1 MSVPGQTANPEE
13 SEPGTIHT
21 SGNGSGFTTA
31 EESPFLAIERSGSSG
46 NRGSKATGP
55 RTELGK
61 QRASHNATKHGVFSK
76 VVVLPDESRAEYER
90 LFAGLRESL
99 RPEGALE
106 ELLVEKLAA
115 TVWRQRRLLLSEGAE
130 IRKGTEFV
138 ESDQQ
143 DFESEEAEEFGRRF
157 DPFNKIGLI
166 QKIHNPDVLE
176 RCLELLSEL
185 QGEIEKNGFNREH
198 DTDILERI
206 HGDRD
211 EPRLRED
218 LYDFYKVWLDT
229 LEAPEEERV
238 REGYASPEQC
248 RENIMQEI
256 KWEIRGLKRHQKAQ
270 NSIEA
275 ARTELE
281 VLRRSVPDSP
291 GIDRLIRYEASLERS
306 FERTL
311 NQLER
316 LQRTRLGQ
324 SVLPKLE
331 VHHSLS

>member
-1 MSVPGQTANPEE
+1 MAQQENAVK
-13 SEPGTIHT
+13 SELEAIHT
-21 SGNGSGFTTA
+21 SGSESVSTSA
-31 EESPFLAIERSGSSG
+31 EESPVLAIEPESSNG
-46 NRGSKATGP
+46 KRGSKAAGP

-61 QRASHNATKHGVFSK
+61 QRASRNATKHGVFSK

-90 LFAGLRESL
+90 LLAGLRESL

-106 ELLVEKLAA
+106 ELLVDKLAA
-115 TVWRQRRLLLSEGAE
+115 TAWRQRRLLLAEGAE
-130 IRKGTEFV
+130 IRKDTEFV
-138 ESDQQ
+138 ESDQHNL
-143 DFESEEAEEFGRRF
+143 EREEAEEFGRLF
-157 DPFNKIGLI
+157 NPFNNHGLI

-185 QGEIEKNGFNREH
+185 QGEIEKNGFDREH

-206 HGDRD
+206 YGDRD
-211 EPRLRED
+211 KHRLRED
-218 LYDFYKVWLDT
+218 FYDFYKTWLDT
-229 LEAPEEERV
+229 LEAPEEDRV
-238 REGYASPEQC
+238 RQGCASPEQC
-248 RENIMQEI
+248 RVHIMQEI

-291 GIDRLIRYEASLERS
+291 GLDRLIRYEASLERA

-316 LQRTRLGQ
+316 LQRMRLGQ
-324 SVLPKLE
+324 TVLPKLE
-331 VHHSLS
+331 VHHTLS